1 MRYLILIVACVVAF
15 IIGPTIGAGLALT
28 LGQNSA
34 PAWSL
39 QTGITLLLLAL
50 FGWFALLR
58 KLPDAN
64 TYKTMVLTMCG
75 SLAVYL
81 AVFQVDGTFDNGVS
95 ISPSIDAAPVTAPA
109 NTGVA
114 TLDSMVPALTEVVST
129 IIWVVYGMGVVCAA
143 ALIVLSLLT
152 FYQNERKAL
161 S

>member
-1 MRYLILIVACVVAF
+1 M
-15 IIGPTIGAGLALT
+15 
-28 LGQNSA
+28 
-34 PAWSL
+34 
-39 QTGITLLLLAL
+39 
-50 FGWFALLR
+50 
-58 KLPDAN
+58 
-64 TYKTMVLTMCG
+64 
-75 SLAVYL
+75 
-81 AVFQVDGTFDNGVS
+81 
-95 ISPSIDAAPVTAPA
+95 TAPA